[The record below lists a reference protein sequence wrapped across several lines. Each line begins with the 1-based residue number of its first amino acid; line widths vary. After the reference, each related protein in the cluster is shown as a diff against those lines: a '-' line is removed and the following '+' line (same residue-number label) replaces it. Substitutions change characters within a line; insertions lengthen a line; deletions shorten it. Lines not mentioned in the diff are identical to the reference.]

1 MNRTRIV
8 RWLRVLLPLVALAI
22 LSTMFLFSGKPGTEP
37 EIPYA
42 EVDAQGAVEK
52 PRVIRPDYAGVTSD
66 GAELSFQAQQV
77 VPGSGQDQGSA
88 DSVSLDWQRR
98 DGLSAHLT
106 APTGGVDD
114 QAVSLTGGVR
124 MTTSTG
130 WQIDSPRIDAA
141 TDRSVVSAR
150 DGITADG
157 PLGQLDAGAMELSPQ
172 DGPAV
177 LNFTGGVRLIYTPP
191 SD

>member
-1 MNRTRIV
+1 MSRTRIV
-8 RWLRVLLPLVALAI
+8 RWLRVLLPLIALAI
-22 LSTMFLFSGKPGTEP
+22 LSTMFLFSDRHATEP

-42 EVDAQGAVEK
+42 EVDAQDAVEK

-66 GAELSFQAQQV
+66 GAELSFQARKV
-77 VPGSGQDQGSA
+77 VPGSGADQGSA
-88 DSVSLDWQRR
+88 DSVSLDWERS
-98 DGLSAHLT
+98 DGLRAHLT
-106 APTGGVDD
+106 APAGGVDD
-114 QAVSLTGGVR
+114 RAVSLTGGVR

-141 TDRSVVSAR
+141 TDRSVVTAE
-150 DGITADG
+150 DGIRADG